1 MYRIISGI
9 FSIMSGVPAILYG
22 ILPHYY
28 VLAYDSSVMAGV
40 PHVSGPI
47 SIPEIYAIPPI
58 NYLLVVLGSGLIALG
73 IYLIVTGISR
83 RQRPLAKNSQPD

>member
-1 MYRIISGI
+1 MFRIIPGI
-9 FSIMSGVPAILYG
+9 FSIMSGITAILYG

-28 VLAYDSSVMAGV
+28 VLAYDRSVMAGV

-58 NYLLVVLGSGLIALG
+58 NYLLVVLGSALIALG
-73 IYLIVTGISR
+73 IYLILTGIFR
-83 RQRPLAKNSQPD
+83 RQRPFAKNSRSD